1 MSLSPS
7 IGVVGPS
14 HWAYT
19 AAVAADRLDKLI
31 SEQRVTKDLIPE
43 GVYRGIKRF
52 FTLVL
57 NPDGNQIP
65 SANIANCLIAA
76 NTVAQS
82 AEKAPR
88 NLQEFAEVMKG
99 YSLFIDRLT
108 EERTLSP
115 DELRKA
121 RELMRFFKRLEQDG
135 ETEAYEKSVGWD
147 APSMST

>member
-19 AAVAADRLDKLI
+19 AAVAADRLGKVV
-31 SEQRVTKDLIPE
+31 SEKRVTKGLIPE

-57 NPDGNQIP
+57 NPDGTQIL

-82 AEKAPR
+82 AAEKAPR
-88 NLQEFAEVMKG
+88 TLQEFADVMKD
-99 YSLFIDRLT
+99 YSLFIDELT
-108 EERTLSP
+108 NER
-115 DELRKA
+115 
-121 RELMRFFKRLEQDG
+121 
-135 ETEAYEKSVGWD
+135 
-147 APSMST
+147 